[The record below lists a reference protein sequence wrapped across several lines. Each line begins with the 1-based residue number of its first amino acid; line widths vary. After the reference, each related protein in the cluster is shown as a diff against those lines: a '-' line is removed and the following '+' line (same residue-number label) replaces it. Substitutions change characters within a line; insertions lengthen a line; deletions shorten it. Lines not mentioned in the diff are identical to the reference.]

1 MSSDLLKPDPLSNP
15 LSDDVCASEQQ
26 LHTDTDGAMSSQYST
41 SPSSTLRYSHRSC
54 SPVGSD
60 KGSDPRLTLDHTYP
74 LTELE
79 LLHQE
84 CQEKEVLINKLSE
97 QLSDWEELQSQL
109 QEKDQLNHQYMEALQ
124 AAESTIAYLTAC
136 SLDSQGQHVA
146 HNSGPDPLASDT
158 TLNRRCTQLEKVLQ
172 EKERL
177 NNNLAELLNMSEKV
191 ITSSASHKK
200 DPEISDLCLKID
212 MALQQLKTS
221 SDLNSDFGTTGNLTK
236 DINHHTGHQ
245 QNVLWEQCWPLTGD
259 QHKPRA
265 ENAAVQL
272 CHCTTGE
279 RNIKSLRQMAT
290 ESLKAHEANK
300 NQLELGASDSISLNP
315 KMTEAVVKCL
325 SATESAVA
333 SLAEHCTGKTSQTSS
348 DLQANLDNLQRAL
361 QDSNDL
367 GETTQ
372 FSDLCETK
380 GHIELHN
387 NLCHLYKVFGDKC
400 QRISELQAS
409 LQKQK
414 CRKEDHLEN
423 RTVPEVKGLP
433 PSVKSELETLH
444 KALREKKKA
453 CKSLE
458 ERLATALTNAT
469 IPENAPKGTEASFDP
484 KLSRFL

>member
-15 LSDDVCASEQQ
+15 LSDDVCASDQQ

-60 KGSDPRLTLDHTYP
+60 KGSDARVTLDHTYA

-97 QLSDWEELQSQL
+97 QLADWEELQSQL

-136 SLDSQGQHVA
+136 SLDSQEQHVA
-146 HNSGPDPLASDT
+146 HN
-158 TLNRRCTQLEKVLQ
+158 
-172 EKERL
+172 
-177 NNNLAELLNMSEKV
+177 
-191 ITSSASHKK
+191 
-200 DPEISDLCLKID
+200 
-212 MALQQLKTS
+212 
-221 SDLNSDFGTTGNLTK
+221 FGTTGNLTK
-236 DINHHTGHQ
+236 DINHHSGPQ
-245 QNVLWEQCWPLTGD
+245 QNALWEQCRPLTGNQD
-259 QHKPRA
+259 QPRVKD
-265 ENAAVQL
+265 AAAQH
-272 CHCTTGE
+272 CHYNTGE
-279 RNIKSLRQMAT
+279 HNIKSLRQIAA
-290 ESLKAHEANK
+290 ESLKAHGDSK
-300 NQLELGASDSISLNP
+300 NQ
-315 KMTEAVVKCL
+315 MTEAVVKCL
-325 SATESAVA
+325 SAVESAVA
-333 SLAEHCTGKTSQTSS
+333 SLAEHCTDISSLSSGKPSQMSS
-348 DLQANLDNLQRAL
+348 DLQVNLDNLQRAL

-387 NLCHLYKVFGDKC
+387 NLCHLYKVFGDKS
-400 QRISELQAS
+400 QRILELQAS
-409 LQKQK
+409 SQEQKY
-414 CRKEDHLEN
+414 RKEDHLES

-458 ERLATALTNAT
+458 ERLATALTNTT
-469 IPENAPKGTEASFDP
+469 IPENTQKGTEACFV
-484 KLSRFL
+484 L